1 LADPDKPIG
10 SFLFL
15 GPTGVGK
22 TELAKTLAEFLFDD
36 ERAMVRIDMS
46 EYMEKFS
53 VQRLIGAPPGYVG
66 YDEGGQL
73 TEAVRRRPYC
83 VILLDEIE
91 KAHPD
96 VFNILL
102 QVLDDGRLTDG
113 QGRVVSFRN
122 AIIIMTSNVGSQ
134 FIREFNAR
142 NFAAGGFDDKSKA
155 GLGAQALSGSALGS
169 DKADMA
175 ARMSADGGMGTMV
188 DDMIDEISD
197 KLGMDKPRAKK
208 SAADQR
214 PIGEV
219 DSKQKLERAID
230 EALRATFRPEFLNRI
245 DDIIIFQSLDI
256 ADIDAIVELQLANVR
271 QRLAE
276 RKITVEIAPAA
287 SEQLGIDGFDPVY
300 GARPLKRL
308 IQRKVIDLLA
318 NEIVAGHIHEGDTVR
333 IDLDDRLDYVAVAQG

>member
-1 LADPDKPIG
+1 
-10 SFLFL
+10 
-15 GPTGVGK
+15 
-22 TELAKTLAEFLFDD
+22 
-36 ERAMVRIDMS
+36 
-46 EYMEKFS
+46 
-53 VQRLIGAPPGYVG
+53 VG

-142 NFAAGGFDDKSKA
+142 SFARGGEGGEGIGAGSGAS
-155 GLGAQALSGSALGS
+155 GRLGDFVSSLGS
-169 DKADMA
+169 DKGDMA
-175 ARMSADGGMGTMV
+175 AKMSVDGGFGGMV
-188 DDMIDEISD
+188 DEMMDELTD
-197 KLGMDKPRAKK
+197 KLGMDDRRPKKPKK
-208 SAADQR
+208 KPVVSEIDDQ
-214 PIGEV
+214 
-219 DSKQKLERAID
+219 KKLERAID

-245 DDIIIFQSLDI
+245 DDIIIFHSLDMEN
-256 ADIDAIVELQLANVR
+256 IDAIVELQLAGVR
-271 QRLAE
+271 KRLAD
-276 RKITVEIAPAA
+276 RKVSVKIGPAA
-287 SEQLGIDGFDPVY
+287 AEQLAIDGFDPVY

-308 IQRKVIDLLA
+308 IQRNVIDLLA
-318 NEIVAGHIHEGDTVR
+318 NEIVAGTIHEGDSVTV
-333 IDLDDRLDYVAVAQG
+333 DLNDRLDYAVTKDPTKDPQS